1 MARTGE
7 SRIETVVFYPLLPAA
22 PSMKPEIIRVRVR
35 VLGYCDLAK
44 IVYSTVH
51 GIGTRINSYSYR
63 RPLSGRYT
71 TATGG
76 SSLWSESGTVLL
88 RFISAC
94 LLYMQVLTPDRTVR
108 G

>member
-1 MARTGE
+1 
-7 SRIETVVFYPLLPAA
+7 
-22 PSMKPEIIRVRVR
+22 MKPEIIRVRVR

-76 SSLWSESGTVLL
+76 SSLWSESGTVQ
-88 RFISAC
+88 RIASRISRNYAAKNTWGGIGHGWHG
-94 LLYMQVLTPDRTVR
+94 QGSPESKP
-108 G
+108 